1 MQARGR
7 FTRAHA
13 ACRLGRLTVG
23 DRMGRVL
30 LHQNGFRFDWKRAAG
45 RFGRAG
51 MLGVAGCAGLL
62 LSACATPTR
71 TVSLPPPSPQA
82 PPAATVAEPARPADG
97 RVRVALL
104 LPLSGRNAAVG
115 QALLEA
121 AQMALFDLADE
132 RFELLPRDTEES
144 ADGTIAATR
153 AVAADNVGLILG
165 PLFSSSA
172 KAAGPVAAELGIPV
186 LSFSNDAS
194 AAGGNVWVLGFQPG
208 EQVVRVLTFARA
220 QGLQRFAVLA
230 PNDAYGE
237 AAANAAR
244 GAFADGIDLRITR
257 YATSGDP
264 SDSVRRLADFD
275 ARHKALQQE
284 RARLQKLAD
293 AGDGEALST
302 LRRLAREE
310 TFGDPPFDAVLL
322 AEGDPKLRE
331 LAPMLPYYDV
341 DPGPVRF
348 LGTGRWDD
356 PNVRREPALIG
367 GWFAAPDPAART
379 EFEGRFTEIY
389 GRPPPRIAT
398 LAYDAVA
405 LAVVLAQQSVAR
417 KGTAQP
423 YSAASL
429 TNPNG
434 FKGVDGAFRLLPA
447 GITERALAIIEVQ
460 KDGFQVIDPAP
471 STFERPA
478 S

>member
-1 MQARGR
+1 MQPRRR

-23 DRMGRVL
+23 GNWVRRVGRVL
-30 LHQNGFRFDWKRAAG
+30 WHRNGFSLGDKRAAG
-45 RFGRAG
+45 RYGRMGLLA
-51 MLGVAGCAGLL
+51 ACAGLLL
-62 LSACATPTR
+62 LSACATPSR

-82 PPAATVAEPARPADG
+82 PPAATASEPVRPRDEH
-97 RVRVALL
+97 VRVALL

-144 ADGTIAATR
+144 ADGAIAATR
-153 AVAADNVGLILG
+153 AAAAEQVRLILG
-165 PLFSSSA
+165 PLFGSSA

-208 EQVVRVLTFARA
+208 EQVVRVLTYARA
-220 QGLQRFAVLA
+220 QALSRFAILA

-237 AAANAAR
+237 ATVTAAR
-244 GAFADGIDLRITR
+244 RAFADAADLRIIR
-257 YATSGDP
+257 YAPSGDP
-264 SDSVRRLADFD
+264 SDAVRRLADFD
-275 ARHKALQQE
+275 ARHKALEQE
-284 RARLQKLAD
+284 RERLQKLAD
-293 AGDGEALST
+293 GGDTEAVAT
-302 LRRLAREE
+302 LRRLAKEE
-310 TFGDPPFDAVLL
+310 TFGEAPFDAVLL

-348 LGTGRWDD
+348 LGTGRWDE

-367 GWFAAPDPAART
+367 GWFAAPDPTARAD
-379 EFEGRFTEIY
+379 FEKRFAEIY
-389 GRPPPRIAT
+389 SHAPPRIAT

-405 LAVVLAQQSVAR
+405 LAVVLAQHNM
-417 KGTAQP
+417 GQP

-429 TNPNG
+429 TNANG

-460 KDGFQVIDPAP
+460 KGAFQVIDPAP
-471 STFERPA
+471 TTFERPE